1 MPKDML
7 RPNLSRRS
15 PSGLRSALLYV
26 LGSITAACVLSSSA
40 QAVTLDDAVRAA
52 LAGNLDLR
60 AAKYEVEKAR
70 GRLIQAGLWPNP
82 SVEFGLRTDRLGNN
96 EGERTVSAG
105 FVQAFPITGRL
116 KFAKQVSRVDVAQAM
131 VEIRNRERLLI
142 GEVQRD
148 YLTALLLQRQI
159 AANREFI
166 GVNRDFVTLFEERLK
181 KAEVSEV
188 DVNIARVE
196 LQRVELETAV
206 LGADLSA
213 RELALKRRLGI
224 GPADALEV
232 EGDVEALAA
241 KFRPEKY
248 RPTMVVN
255 RPDLRLI
262 ELSVDRAQAEIRL
275 ARAEAWQDWS
285 VGLDYENDRATDD
298 PNGISPNNFS
308 GIKFSIP
315 LALWNRNQ
323 GKVHEQ
329 QAAADQARQQIEALR
344 LSIRTEIATSIAQA
358 TKLREV
364 VGIYQTTLLPTLSST
379 TDLLKKGFR
388 EGLSDATRLVQAQ
401 QQRATLRASYLTT
414 YTSYVQALVELETA
428 SGGSSFLSK
437 DFLIDR
443 NAPAKGRSS
452 YRK

>member
-1 MPKDML
+1 ML
-7 RPNLSRRS
+7 FQFVALLGNRLVPSLACVVLILGLSANARAVTMDEAV
-15 PSGLRSALLYV
+15 RSAL
-26 LGSITAACVLSSSA
+26 SN
-40 QAVTLDDAVRAA
+40 
-52 LAGNLDLR
+52 NLDLR

-82 SVEFGLRTDRLGNN
+82 TLEFGGRTDWLGNN

-116 KFAKQVSRVDVAQAM
+116 KFARQVSRVDVAQAM

-148 YLTALLLQRQI
+148 YLTVLLLQRQI
-159 AANREFI
+159 ASNREFI
-166 GVNRDFVTLFEERLK
+166 GVNRDFVTLFQERLK

-188 DVNIARVE
+188 DVNLARVE
-196 LQRVELETAV
+196 MQRVELETAV
-206 LGADLSA
+206 LGADLSS
-213 RELALKRRLGI
+213 RELALKQRLGI
-224 GPADALEV
+224 GPAGRLEV

-248 RPTMVVN
+248 SPTMVVN
-255 RPDLRLI
+255 RPDLRLV

-275 ARAEAWQDWS
+275 ARAAAWEDWS
-285 VGLDYENDRATDD
+285 VGLDYENDRTTDD
-298 PNGISPNNFS
+298 PNGLGTNNFS
-308 GIKFSIP
+308 GLKFSIP

-329 QAAADQARQQIEALR
+329 QATADQARQQIEALR

-364 VGIYQTTLLPTLSST
+364 VGTYQTTLLPTLTST
-379 TDLLKKGFR
+379 TELLKKGLK
-388 EGLSDATRLVQAQ
+388 EGLTDATRLVQAQ
-401 QQRATLRASYLTT
+401 QQRATLRASYLTA

-428 SGGSSFLSK
+428 SGGSPFLSK
-437 DFLIDR
+437 DFLIER
-443 NAPAKGRSS
+443 SAPSKTRSS

>member
-1 MPKDML
+1 MKL
-7 RPNLSRRS
+7 NSFLNST
-15 PSGLRSALLYV
+15 G
-26 LGSITAACVLSSSA
+26 AAVVGAFAFVAVGAAS
-40 QAVTLDDAVRAA
+40 AVTLDGAVRTA

-60 AAKYEVEKAR
+60 AAKYEVGKAR

-82 SVEFGLRTDRLGNN
+82 EVEFSGRTDRAFSN
-96 EGERTVSAG
+96 EGERTLGVG
-105 FVQAFPITGRL
+105 FAQAFPITGRL
-116 KFAKQVSRVDVAQAM
+116 RFARQVGRVDVAQAM

-159 AANREFI
+159 AANREVI
-166 GVNRDFVTLFEERLK
+166 GVNRDFVNLFEQRLK

-188 DVNIARVE
+188 DVNLARVE

-206 LGADLSA
+206 LEADLGS
-213 RELALKRRLGI
+213 RELALRQRLGI
-224 GPADALEV
+224 GPAGGLEV

-241 KFRPEKY
+241 KFRPEKFS
-248 RPTMVVN
+248 PTMVVN
-255 RPDLRLI
+255 RPDVRLL

-275 ARAEAWQDWS
+275 ARAEAWQDWT
-285 VGLDYENDRATDD
+285 VGLDHENERIVDAPAGLT
-298 PNGISPNNFS
+298 SNNFT
-308 GIKFSIP
+308 GFKVSIP

-329 QAAADQARQQIEALR
+329 QAASNQARQQIAALR

-364 VGIYQTTLLPTLSST
+364 VGRYQTVLLPTLSST
-379 TDLLKKGFR
+379 TDLLKKGFK

-401 QQRATLRASYLTT
+401 QQRATLRASYLTA

-428 SGGSSFLSK
+428 SGGSPFLSK
-437 DFLIDR
+437 DFLTDR
-443 NAPAKGRSS
+443 SAPPAKRSG

>member
-1 MPKDML
+1 MM
-7 RPNLSRRS
+7 RPNLSRQPR
-15 PSGLRSALLYV
+15 GLRSALLHI
-26 LGSITAACVLSSSA
+26 LGSLAAAGVLASSA

-60 AAKYEVEKAR
+60 AAKYEVGKAR

-82 SVEFGLRTDRLGNN
+82 ELDFSGRTDRLGNK

-105 FVQAFPITGRL
+105 FAQAFPITGRL
-116 KFAKQVSRVDVAQAM
+116 QFARQVGRVDVAQAM

-166 GVNRDFVTLFEERLK
+166 GVNRDFVTLFEQRLK

-188 DVNIARVE
+188 DVNLARVE
-196 LQRVELETAV
+196 MLRVELETAV
-206 LGADLSA
+206 LGADLSS
-213 RELALKRRLGI
+213 RELALKQRLGI
-224 GPADALEV
+224 GPTGRLEV

-248 RPTMVVN
+248 QPTMVVN
-255 RPDLRLI
+255 RPDVRLL

-275 ARAEAWQDWS
+275 ARAEAWQDWT
-285 VGLDYENDRATDD
+285 VGLDYENERKMDVPAGLT
-298 PNGISPNNFS
+298 SNNFT
-308 GIKFSIP
+308 GFKISIP

-323 GKVHEQ
+323 GKVREQ
-329 QAAADQARQQIEALR
+329 QAASDQARQQIEALR

-358 TKLREV
+358 AKLREV
-364 VGIYQTTLLPTLSST
+364 VGSYQTTLLPTLTST
-379 TDLLKKGFR
+379 TDLLKKGIK
-388 EGLSDATRLVQAQ
+388 EGLTDATRLVQAQ
-401 QQRATLRASYLTT
+401 QQRATLRASYLTA

-428 SGGSSFLSK
+428 SGGSPFLSK
-437 DFLIDR
+437 DFLTDR
-443 NAPAKGRSS
+443 SAPPAKRSS
-452 YRK
+452 FRK

>member
-1 MPKDML
+1 M
-7 RPNLSRRS
+7 RPNLSRR
-15 PSGLRSALLYV
+15 PPRGLRFPLLHV
-26 LGSITAACVLSSSA
+26 FGLIAAACVLTSFA

-82 SVEFGLRTDRLGNN
+82 SAEFGFRSDLLGNN

-142 GEVQRD
+142 GEVQRN
-148 YLTALLLQRQI
+148 YLTVLLLQRQI
-159 AANREFI
+159 ASNREFI
-166 GVNRDFVTLFEERLK
+166 GVNRDFVTLFQERLK

-188 DVNIARVE
+188 EVNLARVE
-196 LQRVELETAV
+196 MLRVELETAV
-206 LGADLSA
+206 LGADLSS
-213 RELALKRRLGI
+213 RELALKQRLGI
-224 GPADALEV
+224 GPAGRLEV
-232 EGDVEALAA
+232 EGDVEALAG

-248 RPTMVVN
+248 SPTIVVN

-275 ARAEAWQDWS
+275 ARAAAWEDWS
-285 VGLDYENDRATDD
+285 VGLDYENDRTTDD
-298 PNGISPNNFS
+298 PNGLGTNNFS
-308 GIKFSIP
+308 GLKFSIP

-329 QAAADQARQQIEALR
+329 QAAADQARQQIDALR

-364 VGIYQTTLLPTLSST
+364 VGTYQTTLLPTLAST
-379 TDLLKKGFR
+379 TELLKKGLK
-388 EGLSDATRLVQAQ
+388 EGLTDATRLVQAQ
-401 QQRATLRASYLTT
+401 QQRATLRASYLTA

-428 SGGSSFLSK
+428 SGGSPFLSK
-437 DFLIDR
+437 DFLTER
-443 NAPAKGRSS
+443 TAPPAKRRSF
-452 YRK
+452 RK

>member
-1 MPKDML
+1 MNTL
-7 RPNLSRRS
+7 RHFAPR
-15 PSGLRSALLYV
+15 LRCVAFAAILLGASLV
-26 LGSITAACVLSSSA
+26 LPYHTYAT
-40 QAVTLDDAVRAA
+40 TLHDVVRAS

-82 SVEFGLRTDRLGNN
+82 SVEFGFRADLLGNN

-116 KFAKQVSRVDVAQAM
+116 KFARQVSRVDVAQAM

-148 YLTALLLQRQI
+148 FLTALLLRQQI

-166 GVNRDFVTLFEERLK
+166 GVNRDFVTLFEQRLK

-188 DVNIARVE
+188 EVNLARVE

-206 LGADLSA
+206 LEADLSS
-213 RELALKRRLGI
+213 RELAVKQRLGI
-224 GPADALEV
+224 GPAGALRLD
-232 EGDVEALAA
+232 GDVENLAA

-248 RPTMVVN
+248 QPTMVVN
-255 RPDLRLI
+255 RPDLRLV

-285 VGLDYENDRATDD
+285 VGLDYENDRTTDD
-298 PNGISPNNFS
+298 PNGLGSNNFS
-308 GIKFSIP
+308 GLKFSIP

-364 VGIYQTTLLPTLSST
+364 VGTYQTTLLPTLAST
-379 TDLLKKGFR
+379 TELLKKGLK
-388 EGLSDATRLVQAQ
+388 EGLTDATRLVQAQ
-401 QQRATLRASYLTT
+401 QQRATLRASYLAA

-428 SGGSSFLSK
+428 SGGSPFLSK
-437 DFLIDR
+437 DFLIHR
-443 NAPAKGRSS
+443 SAPSKNRSS